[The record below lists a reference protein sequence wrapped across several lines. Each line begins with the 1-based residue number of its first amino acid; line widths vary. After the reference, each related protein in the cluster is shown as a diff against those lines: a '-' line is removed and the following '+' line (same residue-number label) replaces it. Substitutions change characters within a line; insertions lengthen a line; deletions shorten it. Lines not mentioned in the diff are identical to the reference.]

1 MVDPLARMIG
11 NQIIKARERLG
22 WTRDD
27 LIQQAEIPPTTLYR
41 YEIGARK
48 APHVHN
54 LIKIADATGVTV
66 DYLLGRDGVAQRIRR
81 ARALK
86 KLTQQGLAGILNV
99 PITTVR
105 RWEAIGDAG
114 VDRTMLPAI
123 AEATGVPV
131 EYLIGG
137 FFEYSRKEK

>member
-22 WTRDD
+22 WTRQD
-27 LIQQAEIPPTTLYR
+27 LIQQADIPNTTLYR
-41 YEIGARK
+41 YEIGAREE
-48 APHVHN
+48 PHVSN

-123 AEATGVPV
+123 AEAIGVPV